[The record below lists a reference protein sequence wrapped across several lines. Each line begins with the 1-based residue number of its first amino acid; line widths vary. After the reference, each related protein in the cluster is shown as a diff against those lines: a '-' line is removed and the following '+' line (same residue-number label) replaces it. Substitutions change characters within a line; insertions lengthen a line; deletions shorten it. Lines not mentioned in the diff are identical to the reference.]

1 MSLRVCRALL
11 AIGCAV
17 IAWSGALA
25 AAPPA
30 GADTVS
36 VVALRYG
43 DPGEGE
49 VPITGDWDGSGKTQI
64 GVYLPSQAEFFLGD
78 VNGIAPTT
86 LRYGDP
92 GEGEVPI
99 TGDWDGSG
107 KTQIGVY
114 LPSQA
119 EFFLGDVNGIAPT
132 VIAFGNPGDVP
143 ITGDWNGSGR
153 TQIGV
158 YRPSTATFF
167 LREVTPSPPSP
178 RPVVTAPV
186 AVPLPTPPAGT
197 RRHPRVR
204 VKITISWTWNHTHT
218 RIHKVQVGKLPRR
231 ATITLKCSGRGCPM
245 TKRSAKAA
253 HLKILVRRLAGTRY
267 RAGDVI
273 VITVSAPGRVSERAR
288 IKIRNGRKPVAAL
301 L

>member
-92 GEGEVPI
+92 G
-99 TGDWDGSG
+99 
-107 KTQIGVY
+107 
-114 LPSQA
+114 
-119 EFFLGDVNGIAPT
+119 
-132 VIAFGNPGDVP
+132 DVP

-167 LREVTPSPPSP
+167 LREVTPSPSP
-178 RPVVTAPV
+178 PPVVTAPV
-186 AVPLPTPPAGT
+186 TVPLPTPPAGT

-273 VITVSAPGRVSERAR
+273 VITVSAPGHVSERAR